1 MKTKAEMRLGDMVES
16 LCSRQATT
24 QTGNLAPKPKPY
36 KLAIDNHGGYR
47 IMTRHPLINN
57 KINNMMHS
65 ISATYIKPFIKPLAN
80 LICVT
85 LLFISPTRHC
95 ERSEAIQTLLEKS
108 KKQACNRKGHHRR
121 IYQLKLVIHARN
133 PHGYWSASRLLFNLN
148 THKIQLN
155 DAEWRVVA

>member
-95 ERSEAIQTLLEKS
+95 ERSEAIQALLEKS
-108 KKQACNRKGHHRR
+108 KNRPVTRMDTR
-121 IYQLKLVIHARN
+121 
-133 PHGYWSASRLLFNLN
+133 
-148 THKIQLN
+148 
-155 DAEWRVVA
+155 

>member
-1 MKTKAEMRLGDMVES
+1 
-16 LCSRQATT
+16 
-24 QTGNLAPKPKPY
+24 
-36 KLAIDNHGGYR
+36 
-47 IMTRHPLINN
+47 
-57 KINNMMHS
+57 MHF

-85 LLFISPTRHC
+85 LLFIRPTRHC

-121 IYQLKLVIHARN
+121 IYQIKLVIHARN
-133 PHGYWSASRLLFNLN
+133 PHGYWSVGRLLFNLN
-148 THKIQLN
+148 THKTQVI